1 MEPAND
7 DEGTELPVPQGFFHD
22 VSPDNRTEFTTL
34 SDRLVRHLF
43 DVGLQLHTLRAVFE
57 QHDSSER
64 EIRAASDAVTGLL
77 DDLDMLIRDAGLAV
91 LVLEREPEPPEPPPP
106 MRRKRRR

>member
-1 MEPAND
+1 MDPANGGVD
-7 DEGTELPVPQGFFHD
+7 PEFLVPQGFFRD
-22 VSPDNRTEFTTL
+22 GRGADRAEFANL

-91 LVLEREPEPPEPPPP
+91 LVLERDPEPPELPPP